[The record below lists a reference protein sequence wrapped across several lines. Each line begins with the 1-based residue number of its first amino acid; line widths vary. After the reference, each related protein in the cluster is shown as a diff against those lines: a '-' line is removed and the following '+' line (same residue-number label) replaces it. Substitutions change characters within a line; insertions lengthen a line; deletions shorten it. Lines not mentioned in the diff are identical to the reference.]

1 MAGPRGIFHRFFLPP
16 SLFVDQH
23 CHYYEGGGGG
33 GEGRGRDPPPPA
45 VKSRANTYR
54 YKLKGKGKCRRSSTI
69 WSSEGLKICYVFIL
83 RQQGPRYESRR
94 GAYIHL

>member
-16 SLFVDQH
+16 SLIVDQH
-23 CHYYEGGGGG
+23 CHYYEGGGG

-54 YKLKGKGKCRRSSTI
+54 YKLKGKGKCRRSSTL
-69 WSSEGLKICYVFIL
+69 WSSEGLKICFIL